1 MKLTEDPAFTEA
13 MLDGVLDRMLN
24 RYDKRE
30 RWKKGEDPHLSEL
43 LYCLTSTYWQSRDK
57 DNSISFTKKTRLM
70 FALGVA
76 LEDVMLRPL
85 GDSVTGT
92 FEGIQFEVDAEVDDQ
107 AGGVDLVEYKSTRMG
122 IKRFTEDFPIGYYRQ
137 LLGYMKMKGVLKAKF
152 VVMFIIP
159 PELVT
164 WEAEVTEEEIE
175 RNWNWIKD
183 RRDLR
188 NRFVQT
194 GEIPQPFTFNEDYE
208 CKACAFKL
216 LCDIEAA
223 KE

>member
-1 MKLTEDPAFTEA
+1 MKLTEDPIFSEA
-13 MLDGVLDRMLN
+13 ILDGVLDRMLK
-24 RYDKRE
+24 RYDNRE
-30 RWKKGEDPHLSEL
+30 RWVKGEDPHLSEL
-43 LYCLTSTYWQSRDK
+43 LYCLTKSYWQSRDK
-57 DNSISFTKKTRLM
+57 DNSITFTKKTRLM

-85 GDSVTGT
+85 GKSVTGT
-92 FEGIQFEVDAEVDDQ
+92 FEGIQFELDAEV
-107 AGGVDLVEYKSTRMG
+107 AREGSTDLVEYKSTRMG
-122 IKRFTEDFPIGYYRQ
+122 IKRFTEGFPIGYYRQ

-159 PELVT
+159 ADLVT
-164 WEAEVTEEEIE
+164 WEVEVTEEEIE
-175 RNWNWIKD
+175 RNWKWITD

-188 NRFVQT
+188 NRFVET
-194 GEIPQPFTFNEDYE
+194 GEIPQPFTFNEAYE
-208 CKACAFKL
+208 CNDCTFKL